1 VRIAGIIKPAR
12 SKIKAGAK
20 KITSAIGR
28 AFLPLARPAIANKTL
43 STIKKRATEVKTEV
57 NLVIVVERNSDIR
70 LFTFLSLCA
79 GSEY

>member
-1 VRIAGIIKPAR
+1 MAGIIKPAR

-28 AFLPLARPAIANKTL
+28 AFLPLARPAIANKTP
-43 STIKKRATEVKTEV
+43 STMKKSATEVKTEV

-70 LFTFLSLCA
+70 LFTFLSLLA

>member
-1 VRIAGIIKPAR
+1 MAGIIKPAR

-28 AFLPLARPAIANKTL
+28 AFLPLARPAIANKTP
-43 STIKKRATEVKTEV
+43 STMKKRATEVKTEV

-70 LFTFLSLCA
+70 LFTFLSLLA

>member
-1 VRIAGIIKPAR
+1 
-12 SKIKAGAK
+12 
-20 KITSAIGR
+20 
-28 AFLPLARPAIANKTL
+28 LPLARPAIANKTA

-70 LFTFLSLCA
+70 LFTFLSLLA